1 MLTSLIK
8 LTRWNEWGYSKIPL
22 FFAAGNIWLLSQN
35 FSTGQTYLRFVSWIA
50 FVVLLLAYGYALNDF
65 CDKRADKLAEKQNF
79 MNEIDSSQGLA
90 SLVALAL
97 AGIIVL
103 VPFYAEKRMVL
114 SAALNFLLATAYSL
128 PPVRFKERGIGGLLV
143 SAVAQRTL
151 PLIVGMSLFHK
162 FDAASCVLTMLFT
175 LIGIR
180 WIILHQLV
188 DLPKDIEADVDTF
201 ARRRGYYRT
210 MQLMQKIVFP
220 LEIACLLAWLI
231 LITGRHPRVLLILPA
246 YGVWLLIKFLLWRG
260 KGKLFNWNSYWLHPL
275 GDFYE
280 ILLPV
285 FLGVMVAFRHHDLI
299 PLVLLQI
306 VWMSPF
312 LFKQIQVIRK
322 LSKKDKT
329 DYML

>member
-1 MLTSLIK
+1 MLTALIR

-22 FFAAGNIWLLSQN
+22 FFAAGNAWLLSQN
-35 FSTGQTYLRFVSWIA
+35 FGTEQTYLRFCSWIG

-65 CDKRADKLAEKQNF
+65 CDKRADKLAGKQNF
-79 MNEIDSSQGLA
+79 MNEIDSSKGLA
-90 SLVALAL
+90 SLIALVL
-97 AGIIVL
+97 GGVL
-103 VPFYAEKRMVL
+103 VLIPFYYEKRMVL

-151 PLIVGMSLFHK
+151 PLVVGMSLFHK
-162 FDAASCVLTMLFT
+162 FDAASWVLTVLFT

-201 ARRRGYYRT
+201 TRRRGYSLT
-210 MQLMQKIVFP
+210 MQLMKKLVFP
-220 LEIACLLAWLI
+220 LEIICLLAWLI
-231 LITGRHPRVLLILPA
+231 LIAGSHPRVLLILPI

-260 KGKLFNWNSYWLHPL
+260 KGKLFNWESYWLHPL
-275 GDFYE
+275 GDLYE

-285 FLGVMVAFRHHDLI
+285 FLGVLLVFQHHNLI
-299 PLVLLQI
+299 FLVLLQF

-312 LFKQIQVIRK
+312 LFKQIKIMHRLVGEI
-322 LSKKDKT
+322 
-329 DYML
+329 